1 MYCFL
6 FRVIDLTKDTQPLPH
21 SPPHTTPTRLRRRIR
36 ELPTCPLCNKQFQQ
50 SVIGVHAA
58 QCEGPDSPPIRP
70 GSKGTKPAYQPTL
83 RQLQQKEKE
92 HQQNE
97 VIDSD
102 SDTSCPPVN
111 PSSMIIHNDNPLL
124 DELDSALDDME
135 SHDNHVTMPPP
146 VNVPRVIQTEDGGF
160 KVDESTISNSPI
172 RTFTKISD
180 MSTRDREKYKNQF
193 NRQQPPTKRR
203 RSNAITTVA
212 TGDGTWGSG
221 NFVELAHSS
230 ECDFILLDIIDL
242 LVY

>member
-111 PSSMIIHNDNPLL
+111 PSSDNDNPLL